1 MKTCI
6 DWLSF
11 RTRSGPFEVL
21 DAIRPLFGTTGDLLT
36 LGDQRPGRDGW
47 LHSHDIMLVDIRLG
61 SVDNGGHHQRE
72 WVRVQLTGTG
82 CEWVQDW
89 SQVESMAEKLKE
101 AEIRRLD
108 IALTTFNREM
118 TYAGVLLAHSEGEF
132 KNRSCGANPNLRCI
146 ENSDPHVGNTAYIGS
161 RTADKF
167 LRCYEKGKEALKHL
181 PDAQRRLI
189 TDYEGHHVDDVFRV
203 ELELK
208 AKEQYLPWTTIGQRD
223 SVFAGAYPFCAALL
237 PGCPEW
243 KLQKLP
249 DFKPKAAITVAIEN
263 CRTSYGP
270 TLRLA
275 LEYFGGDRD
284 RLLSLILAEKPSD
297 KLLEAGVM
305 TV

>member
-11 RTRSGPFEVL
+11 RTRSGPFEIL
-21 DAIRPLFGTTGDLLT
+21 EAMRPMFGTTGDMLT
-36 LGDQRPGRDGW
+36 LGTQKPGRDGW
-47 LHSHDIMLVDIRLG
+47 LYSHDIMLVDIRLG
-61 SVDNGGHHQRE
+61 SIDNGGHHQRD
-72 WVRVQLTGTG
+72 WVRCQLTGEG

-89 SQVESMAEKLKE
+89 YQAEIMAAHLVES
-101 AEIRRLD
+101 EIRRLD
-108 IALTTFNREM
+108 IALTTFKREV
-118 TYAGVLLAHSEGEF
+118 TFEAVIAAHKAGEF
-132 KNRSCGANPNLRCI
+132 KGRTGGVSPNLRCI

-189 TDYEGHHVDDVFRV
+189 TEYEGHPVDDVFRV

-208 AKEQYLPWTTIGQRD
+208 AKETEIPWQAIRARD
-223 SVFAGAYPFCAALL
+223 QVFAGAYPFCADLL

-243 KLQKLP
+243 KLMKLP
-249 DFKPKAAITVAIEN
+249 DFKPKAAITAALEN

-275 LEYFGGDRD
+275 LDYFGGDREK
-284 RLLSLILAEKPSD
+284 LLQVILADKPSER
-297 KLLEAGVM
+297 LLEAGVL
-305 TV
+305 TL